1 MFTDSDETQHTS
13 DDGLG
18 MGVVRNRN
26 EVIYIDDQ
34 VMYINDI
41 ENGVEYLPSDGDER
55 AGSSPVVEDRDG
67 GARESFDQSQVSN
80 EDTNYVEDVIE
91 AGEDD
96 LRNEGNDEEDGARI
110 QIKNLN

>member
-1 MFTDSDETQHTS
+1 M
-13 DDGLG
+13 
-18 MGVVRNRN
+18 
-26 EVIYIDDQ
+26 
-34 VMYINDI
+34 
-41 ENGVEYLPSDGDER
+41 
-55 AGSSPVVEDRDG
+55 
-67 GARESFDQSQVSN
+67 SN